1 MDTEIKLVSLMT
13 ENLKTTNEAIAIVN
27 ELGAET
33 FELYVKPL
41 YARNRLLSST
51 AAKVIA
57 AAPPDSQYI
66 INMLALRNL
75 KKAVDFA
82 KVALP
87 KEEEEEEEVFAEE
100 SALIMPPDDEAEDDL
115 EDESVVQEDTAQE
128 STTQTK
134 PSKKGKKKKSTSQE
148 GE

>member
-1 MDTEIKLVSLMT
+1 MDTEIKLVSLIT

-51 AAKVIA
+51 GAKVIA

-100 SALIMPPDDEAEDDL
+100 SALIMPPDEEEVEETDL
-115 EDESVVQEDTAQE
+115 EETS
-128 STTQTK
+128 
-134 PSKKGKKKKSTSQE
+134 SKKTRKKKTKTKESE
-148 GE
+148 

>member
-100 SALIMPPDDEAEDDL
+100 SALIMPPDDEAED
-115 EDESVVQEDTAQE
+115 ESVLQEDTAQE